1 METMQEI
8 YNEAEKYYGDSVRK
22 ITAIDTISRKKTGR
36 TSEGNLMLKQF
47 DVILQAV
54 LLTEAL
60 IDGRFHRREV
70 MFIDL
75 LAKHGDLLKTISEA
89 TGGELQMTWTDIACL
104 DEETQM
110 KLTGILPGILD
121 KTCRSFVSVMAEV
134 DKDAESIDVLK
145 DITTNIGHICAC
157 LSAFDGESVKKESK
171 AAGAMVSALLYQ
183 RWKAVLDS

>member
-1 METMQEI
+1 MQEL
-8 YNEAEKYYGDSVRK
+8 YNEAEKYYEDSVRK
-22 ITAIDTISRKKTGR
+22 IKAVYLVYRKKTGR
-36 TSEGNLMLKQF
+36 TQGDALILKQF
-47 DVILQAV
+47 DEILQAV

-60 IDGRFHRREV
+60 IDGRFRRREV

-75 LAKHGDLLKTISEA
+75 LAKHGDLLKAISEA
-89 TGGELQMTWTDIACL
+89 TGGELQMTWTDIASL

-110 KLTGILPGILD
+110 KLAGILPGILD
-121 KTCRSFVSVMAEV
+121 KTSRNFVSIMAQV
-134 DKDAESIDVLK
+134 DKDTESIDVLK

-171 AAGAMVSALLYQ
+171 AAGAMISTLLYQ